1 MAHNVYV
8 KATALSNAN
17 GRIDYITNEKRQEHL
32 VAFYHSTD
40 DATYWTDLSAHCQEQ
55 SKHSKSKKACE
66 GREFIGKLDNQYA
79 ELYKENPRDLAKRI
93 SHELKKLTG
102 TENVVALHWNKS
114 KTNLHYHAIVSENK
128 EINEVSYGAELKRN
142 TYYDQAG
149 KRSTKAKCTDEN
161 GELLR
166 GCKFYKKGER
176 IETVKRFG
184 SKENIR
190 DHELLNTIKERLAT
204 MHNQDLST
212 DKFKVFKEDGM
223 HLKQQHVGKGS
234 PKPVQSE
241 IKQKNQIIKEWN
253 RTVDNAIKSG
263 VKIDGIKKYRND
275 FKTTIKNKKDYSTWL
290 EHITFIGDKINKFLK
305 TKTIGVIWK
314 RLAHNL
320 KTVDELQSI
329 VAGLRRSKA
338 TVESRIDVLK
348 QEKKQHLE
356 MYPALERVGR
366 KLFGKKKKV
375 EELEEQYNLAVVS
388 EYYDKDNHDYR
399 YDISHVTSDIDN
411 KLDKLEQHVAEH
423 EQQLKKADKGLRE
436 CYMSVVADKE
446 ALRERVN
453 NPHFQKVLEDDFML
467 KKISYDSLCKNY
479 GRPDKTIDKPTKEKR
494 IYQPKKKKKPK
505 DYDLSR

>member
-212 DKFKVFKEDGM
+212 DEFKVFKDDGV
-223 HLKQQHVGKGS
+223 HLKQQHVGKDNS
-234 PKPVQSE
+234 KPIQSE

-253 RTVDNAIKSG
+253 RTVDKAIESG
-263 VKIDGIKKYRND
+263 VKIDSIKKYRNEFKTIVQTKD
-275 FKTTIKNKKDYSTWL
+275 FKTWINQIS
-290 EHITFIGDKINKFLK
+290 FIGIKMNDFLK
-305 TKTIGVIWK
+305 NRAIGVIWK

-320 KTVDELQSI
+320 KTIDELQSI
-329 VAGLRRSKA
+329 ITGLNRNKQ
-338 TVESRIDVLK
+338 TVENRIDVLK
-348 QEKKQHLE
+348 QEKKQHQELHPLLE
-356 MYPALERVGR
+356 KVTR
-366 KLFGKKKKV
+366 KLFGKKKKI
-375 EELEEQYNLAVVS
+375 EELEEQYELASSS
-388 EYYDKDNHDYR
+388 EYYDKDNHEYR
-399 YDISHVTSDIDN
+399 HDLSHITSDIDN
-411 KLDKLEQHVAEH
+411 KLDKLEKHVAEH
-423 EQQLKKADKGLRE
+423 KQQLERADKGLRE
-436 CYMSVVADKE
+436 RYMSVVTDRE
-446 ALRERVN
+446 TLRERVN
-453 NPHFQKVLEDDFML
+453 NPHFQKVLEDDFTL
-467 KKISYDSLCKNY
+467 KKISYDTLCKNY
-479 GRPDKTIDKPTKEKR
+479 GRPDKTIDKPTQEKR
-494 IYQPKKKKKPK
+494 HYQPQQKQKPK
-505 DYDLSR
+505 DHDLSR